1 MNRPVFVCAL
11 FLLTAVALA
20 GQSAQQNP
28 YSGTSSPPPDT
39 GIIDETQQQPAA
51 PQAKPSPSKLAPAQ
65 PSPMQPMTQ
74 PAAPA
79 QPVPQAAN
87 PADGT
92 DDGIVQVAPGAGQP
106 ELNERAAVTDPD
118 GDIVHP
124 APLPPGMLGAGTEI
138 RVRLLDRL
146 STAWNHPGD
155 TFRCRVASDVFQGDE
170 ILIPAGAEID
180 GGVVDVSTGHLGG
193 HGSML
198 LRPETVTLPDGSRFH
213 LYAQTTGA
221 PDSDARVGSEGT
233 ISPGSRL
240 KKDGIEYGGA
250 AGAGAI
256 AGGVLGGP
264 AGALAGTLVGAGA
277 VTVHLL
283 VNHPQATLE
292 PGAVLLFSLTE
303 PLNLAVA
310 LPAAPANAQPGQTQ
324 PDQVQPN
331 QAQPGQAQP
340 GQAQPAPD
348 TQPSDSSSGAQ
359 PAGAADAGAVTQN

>member
-1 MNRPVFVCAL
+1 MRRPVFVCAL
-11 FLLTAVALA
+11 FVAAAAALA
-20 GQSAQQNP
+20 AQTAQSNP
-28 YSGTSSPPPDT
+28 YSGTSNPPPDT
-39 GIIDETQQQPAA
+39 GITDETSQQPVV
-51 PQAKPSPSKLAPAQ
+51 PPSKPSPAH
-65 PSPMQPMTQ
+65 PMAK

-79 QPVPQAAN
+79 QPQTMPIPKPSPAAYANN

-92 DDGIVQVAPGAGQP
+92 DDGIVQVAPGGSQP

-124 APLPPGMLGAGTEI
+124 APLPPGMLAPGTEI
-138 RVRLLDRL
+138 RARLLDRL
-146 STAWNHPGD
+146 STAYARSGD
-155 TFRCRVASDVFQGDE
+155 TFRCRVASDVFRENE

-180 GGVVDVSTGHLGG
+180 GTVVDVSTGHFAG

-198 LRPETVTLPDGSRFH
+198 LRPETVILPDGSRYH

-221 PDSDARVGSEGT
+221 PDSNARVGSEGT
-233 ISPGSRL
+233 ISPGSRA
-240 KKDGIEYGGA
+240 KKDSLEYGGA

-256 AGGVLGGP
+256 TGGVLAGP

-292 PGAVLLFSLTE
+292 PGAVLEFSLTE

-310 LPAAPANAQPGQTQ
+310 APPAQGATAQPQMQ
-324 PDQVQPN
+324 PDQAQPDRVQPD
-331 QAQPGQAQP
+331 
-340 GQAQPAPD
+340 QAQPAR
-348 TQPSDSSSGAQ
+348 GAQ
-359 PAGAADAGAVTQN
+359 PSTDAQPTGDADSGAVSQN